1 MLEPINKAIG
11 RNLIF
16 LLLGIFTFLPKASY
30 SQNWDID
37 LLRNIN
43 HNRNPNLDGTFQF
56 LSNSETPVLVLVPA
70 TLATKYLIKKDSAS
84 KKEFILVSAS
94 ILITGGITTVLKYG
108 IDRTRP
114 GESYSDIIV
123 LTGTGSPSFPSG
135 HTSTSF
141 SVATSLSMA
150 YPKWYVIAPSFL
162 WASGVAYSR
171 MDLGAHY
178 PTDVLAGAIIGSGS
192 AWLSFKLNQWY
203 AKRYYKK

>member
-1 MLEPINKAIG
+1 MSQALNKG
-11 RNLIF
+11 LRKNLI
-16 LLLGIFTFLPKASY
+16 LLFAGIILLFPKASY

-43 HNRNPNLDGTFQF
+43 HNRNPNLDATFQF
-56 LSNSETPVLVLVPA
+56 LSNSVTPVLILTPA
-70 TLATKYLIKKDSAS
+70 ALATNYLIKKDSAS

-94 ILITGGITTVLKYG
+94 ILIAGGLTTVLKYG
-108 IDRTRP
+108 INRPRP
-114 GESYSDIIV
+114 GETYPDIIV
-123 LTGTGSPSFPSG
+123 LTDVGSPSFPSG

-178 PTDVLAGAIIGSGS
+178 PTDVIAGAVIGSGS

-203 AKRYYKK
+203 AKKYYKK